1 MGLASIRRQTTALA
15 RAHCCKGPTIVSSG
29 GFSSTRT
36 YAAMLFK
43 TPGGANPMSVNQF
56 DPVPMEVYSELVKGG
71 EETRSPVNY
80 FKLENGA
87 SSKKEKAVLVRRP
100 SQGGR

>member
-1 MGLASIRRQTTALA
+1 
-15 RAHCCKGPTIVSSG
+15 
-29 GFSSTRT
+29 
-36 YAAMLFK
+36 MLFK